1 MILSIWKIFL
11 FFSLNSFCEK
21 KERFSRMFFFL
32 LINESIQFR
41 YSYQIERDF
50 RNFSGKK
57 ILFLK
62 KSIWMCFAWH
72 ENQKKMSSEICWSSE
87 INKINK
93 SRCKTA
99 TIDHLNGFLPIYPES
114 WFYWNEILIPN
125 QMYRM
130 YQFWHNQRCTL
141 ISGFI
146 ELNML
151 DYFIIN
157 KQKYQ
162 WIGAA
167 LERNN

>member
-1 MILSIWKIFL
+1 MYKYFVANLYVIKCNRFFHVSNWNGTVRLSSIKWYYQSEKYFYFFRWTL
-11 FFSLNSFCEK
+11 FERK
-21 KERFSRMFFFL
+21 KERFSRMFFFSSYKW
-32 LINESIQFR
+32 INSIQIFISNR
-41 YSYQIERDF
+41 TW
-50 RNFSGKK
+50 FSKFFGKK
-57 ILFLK
+57 KYFMYDMK
-62 KSIWMCFAWH
+62 T
-72 ENQKKMSSEICWSSE
+72 KKMSSEICWSSE

-146 ELNML
+146 E
-151 DYFIIN
+151 
-157 KQKYQ
+157 
-162 WIGAA
+162 
-167 LERNN
+167 

>member
-1 MILSIWKIFL
+1 M
-11 FFSLNSFCEK
+11 
-21 KERFSRMFFFL
+21 
-32 LINESIQFR
+32 
-41 YSYQIERDF
+41 
-50 RNFSGKK
+50 
-57 ILFLK
+57 
-62 KSIWMCFAWH
+62 
-72 ENQKKMSSEICWSSE
+72 
-87 INKINK
+87 NKINK